1 MQDPACELREIT
13 YRHTVDLIGRI
24 CKVRRLS
31 AGMKR
36 EFVETLK
43 TPALLAMFSKDPICT
58 AYAHAAI
65 KYLAAL
71 EPSIIM
77 PLVLERSYNGL
88 ESVNE
93 VMANSVNRASRDSD
107 NVAADPSSH
116 GCTGLLGG
124 YRSYNRIGKAMAWR
138 TKASGALA

>member
-1 MQDPACELREIT
+1 MKVMLYDNDPFLPQ
-13 YRHTVDLIGRI
+13 
-24 CKVRRLS
+24 VRRLS

-77 PLVLERSYNGL
+77 PQVLERSYNGL
-88 ESVNE
+88 ESINE
-93 VMANSVNRASRDSD
+93 VSSVRDKCS
-107 NVAADPSSH
+107 VQ
-116 GCTGLLGG
+116 T
-124 YRSYNRIGKAMAWR
+124 
-138 TKASGALA
+138 

>member
-1 MQDPACELREIT
+1 
-13 YRHTVDLIGRI
+13 
-24 CKVRRLS
+24 
-31 AGMKR
+31 MKR

-93 VMANSVNRASRDSD
+93 VNFTSTIHIWYSSN
-107 NVAADPSSH
+107 NLPADPPSYSRPWLSSSCRAH
-116 GCTGLLGG
+116 
-124 YRSYNRIGKAMAWR
+124 NRIGEEMAWW
-138 TKASGALA
+138 SEALGTIARACIAGD